1 MAGQDSPANSG
12 IIAREADAARAAISA
27 ALAERGLTSRGPID
41 IRPVPFAGTWGVATS
56 IAHQLAGELAMAEL
70 EAAGK
75 LEGLSKKEAKQV
87 AGAAT
92 REMAQ
97 SLASEIAEKVGA
109 SNSFA
114 KVEAANGFIN
124 IYFDANAIA
133 GQLISTVLSEGAD
146 YGKGATRLERVLVEH
161 SQPNTHKSFHVGHLR
176 NSCIGI
182 AVSNIEAAAG
192 YPVLQATYP
201 GDIGMHVIRCLW
213 CYQKFHAG
221 QEPSD
226 PLMKGRWLG
235 HIYTE
240 ANQRLAIRKEVIN
253 FLSLLIKEDKAFVA
267 AIDRLLKYLVRA
279 GAEGEDI
286 AYLLGRVIQNQPLDP
301 EQLRDPSVIVRF
313 WPIIGDHLRD
323 VVARPELIAEPV
335 GDEPLPTTT
344 PEERL
349 ETWED
354 LASQIDW
361 FVDEPTWR
369 EEVRQ
374 LFQRWEAKDPEFV
387 ALWRETREWSL
398 TDFRRIFDE
407 LGAHFDVW
415 FFESEVEEEGRE
427 IVRELI
433 RKGIAEV
440 GEGGVTVVKI
450 DEKLG
455 LKDETFRTMPI
466 LRSDGTTLYS
476 TKDLALTR
484 RKFEDLHIDR
494 AIWVVD
500 VRQSLYFQQVFKI
513 LELWGFE
520 QAKDAHHLGY
530 EMVVLPEGVISSR
543 KGNAPNYDDVR
554 DLVLARAAEIIA
566 EKNAEMPVE
575 ARATVAKQVGI
586 GSLKYA
592 MLARDNNKT
601 VTFDLDEALSF
612 DGHSAPYIQYA
623 HARACRI
630 LENAKERSAA
640 VQFNSLE
647 PEELSLLQLIAQLP
661 EDVQRAAEQF
671 KPLLIANYVYDVAKA
686 FSDFYHACPVLHSEE
701 PVRSARLALVDAT
714 RQTLANGLALLGI
727 EAPTVM

>member
-12 IIAREADAARAAISA
+12 IIAREADAARAAINA
-27 ALAERGLTSRGPID
+27 ALAERGLTPRGPID
-41 IRPVPFAGTWGVATS
+41 IRPVPFAGTWGVATP
-56 IAHQLAGELAMAEL
+56 IAHQLAGELAMADL
-70 EAAGK
+70 EASGK
-75 LEGLSKKEAKQV
+75 LEGLSKKEAKQL

-97 SLASEIAEKVGA
+97 SLATEIAEKVGA

-133 GQLISTVLSEGAD
+133 GQLVSTVLSEGVD
-146 YGKGATRLERVLVEH
+146 YGKGEPRLERVLVEH

-176 NSCIGI
+176 NSCLGI
-182 AVSNIEAAAG
+182 AVSNILEGAG
-192 YPVLQATYP
+192 YSLSRATYI
-201 GDIGMHVIRCLW
+201 GDIGMHVVKCLW
-213 CYQKFHAG
+213 CYQTFHKG
-221 QEPSD
+221 EEPRD
-226 PLMKGRWLG
+226 PQQKGRWLG
-235 HIYTE
+235 QIYTE
-240 ANQRLAIRKEVIN
+240 SNQRLNIRKEVID

-279 GAEGEDI
+279 GADGEDI
-286 AYLLGRVIQNQPLDP
+286 AYLLGRVIQNNPLDP
-301 EQLRDPSVIVRF
+301 EQLRDPSVIIRF
-313 WPIIGDHLRD
+313 WPILGDHLRD
-323 VVARPELIAEPV
+323 VVERPELIAEPV
-335 GDEPLPTTT
+335 GDEPEPTTT

-349 ETWED
+349 ETWQE
-354 LASQIDW
+354 LASQIEW
-361 FVDEPTWR
+361 FVQEPQWR
-369 EEVRQ
+369 DEVRQ
-374 LFQRWEAKDPEFV
+374 LFQRWEAKDPTFV
-387 ALWRETREWSL
+387 ALWEETREWSL
-398 TDFRRIFDE
+398 ADFRRIFAE
-407 LGAHFDVW
+407 LGADFDIW
-415 FFESEVEEEGRE
+415 FFESEVEEKGRE
-427 IVRELI
+427 IVRELL

-450 DEKLG
+450 DEQLG
-455 LKDETFRTMPI
+455 LMDETYRTMPV

-476 TKDLALTR
+476 TKDLELTR
-484 RKFEDLHIDR
+484 LKFEDLHIDR

-500 VRQSLYFQQVFKI
+500 VRQSLYFQQIFKI

-543 KGNAPNYDDVR
+543 KGNAPAYDDVR

-630 LENAKERSAA
+630 LEYAKERSAA

-727 EAPTVM
+727 EAPAVM